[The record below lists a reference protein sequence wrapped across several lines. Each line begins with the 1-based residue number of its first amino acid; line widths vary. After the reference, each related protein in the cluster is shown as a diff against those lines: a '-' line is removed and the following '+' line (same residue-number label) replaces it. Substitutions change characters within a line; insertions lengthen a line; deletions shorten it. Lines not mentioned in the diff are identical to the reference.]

1 MLKRLSAFILSLSIH
16 LVILLLIRALSAES
30 PARRAIRIDLVQET
44 VLPPAEPI
52 AQEDRIRR
60 PEKREEPELKP
71 DVSQQPVDTRPIS
84 EPDMPVYAAWFDSLY
99 DGARLSDDLSS
110 LYNQEAW
117 KQFVLKKIKEHQFTY
132 ILPVTPSQDSQAP
145 AFAPEDWD
153 KHPVQGDDVA
163 DQIYRRNTGMN
174 PLPSL
179 WGLLS
184 KIVPKQSGK
193 EPDPQFD
200 FIPSDTQVRAMD
212 VIYTKKKATQL
223 EIYPLLD
230 ASQPITAEG
239 LNRQLEALMD
249 KGFVSRKKI
258 SPEFHFMLFG
268 TPIEISSKNSKN
280 VLYVYESKVDRKKL
294 LDFLQAQLY
303 LNMEKLHTQPADSAA
318 ITSRIHALQQ
328 KIHILVE

>member
-1 MLKRLSAFILSLSIH
+1 MQKRLVAFILSLSIH
-16 LVILLLIRALSAES
+16 LVTLLLIRVLSAES
-30 PARRAIRIDLVQET
+30 PVRRAIRIDLVQET
-44 VLPPAEPI
+44 VPP
-52 AQEDRIRR
+52 
-60 PEKREEPELKP
+60 PEKPTAKEDIVHPEETQDEPEIKS
-71 DVSQQPVDTRPIS
+71 DVSLAPDLHPII
-84 EPDMPVYAAWFDSLY
+84 EPEMPNYAAWFDSLY
-99 DGARLSDDLSS
+99 DGARLTTDSSS
-110 LYNQEAW
+110 LYSQEAW

-132 ILPVTPSQDSQAP
+132 ILPVTPSQEGQAP
-145 AFAPEDWD
+145 EFAPEDWET
-153 KHPVQGDDVA
+153 HPVQGDDVA
-163 DQIYRRNTGMN
+163 DQIYRRNTGVT

-184 KIVPKQSGK
+184 KIVPKQAGK

-200 FIPSDTQVRAMD
+200 FIPTETQIRAMD
-212 VIYTKKKATQL
+212 VLYTKKKATQL

-230 ASQPITAEG
+230 ASEPITAQA

-249 KGFVSRKKI
+249 KGFISREKI

-268 TPIEISSKNSKN
+268 TPIEISSKNRKN
-280 VLYVYESKVDRKKL
+280 VLYVYESKVDKKKL

-303 LNMEKLHTQPADSAA
+303 LNMENLRTQPADSAA